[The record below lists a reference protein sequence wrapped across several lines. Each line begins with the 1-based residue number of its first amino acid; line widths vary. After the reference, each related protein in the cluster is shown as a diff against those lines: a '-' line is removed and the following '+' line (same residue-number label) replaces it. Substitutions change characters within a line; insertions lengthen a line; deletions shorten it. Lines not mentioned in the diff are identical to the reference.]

1 MAKTYIETL
10 PEDAFSFIE
19 AKLQKQ
25 KRPVINLAI
34 GNPDGSPN
42 PVLVEKL
49 KEYIS
54 NPSFHGY
61 GDFTPEIGKKLK
73 KAITSYYERRFGV
86 SLCHETEVLDV
97 LGTKEGIYYLL
108 SSLLDEGDS
117 VLVPSPSYSVYM
129 NCLHLAGGVPIYFP
143 CDKETFL
150 PDLSQISEEDL
161 QKAKVMV
168 LCSPGNPTA
177 TVLSKEYLAKVIALA
192 KKYDFV
198 VIHDLAYAEI
208 SYNDVEVPSI
218 LSLSGGKDV
227 AVELY
232 SLSKSCNVAGWRI
245 GFALGNKKVLQG
257 LRTMKFNIDFGMF
270 LPFQS
275 VAIDALNNME
285 YYASEQTKRYQE
297 RMDYFVP
304 ELQKLG
310 WDVQKSKAS
319 FFIWTKIPEQYEKMG
334 DQDFVSYLL
343 DNAGILLS
351 PGSGFGA
358 GGAGYVRIALVK
370 DIVVLEEV
378 ISRLKNIK
386 VSMAT

>member
-73 KAITSYYERRFGV
+73 KAITSYYERRFRV
-86 SLCHETEVLDV
+86 SLCDETEVLDV

-129 NCLHLAGGVPIYFP
+129 NCLHLVGGVPIYFP

-150 PDLSQISEEDL
+150 PDLTQISAEDL

-177 TVLSKEYLAKVIALA
+177 TVLSKEYLAEVIALA

-245 GFALGNKKVLQG
+245 GFALGNKRVLQG

-370 DIVVLEEV
+370 DIEVLEEV
-378 ISRLKNIK
+378 ISRLKNMK
-386 VSMAT
+386 LSMVT